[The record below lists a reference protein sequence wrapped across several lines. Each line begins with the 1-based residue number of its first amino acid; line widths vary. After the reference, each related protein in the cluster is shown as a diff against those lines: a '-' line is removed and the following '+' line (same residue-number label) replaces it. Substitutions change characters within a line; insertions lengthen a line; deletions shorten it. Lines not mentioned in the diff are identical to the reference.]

1 MGNIGGA
8 VAGQIYRQEWKPRY
22 VQGHAVNLGCYVL
35 ALFACT
41 LLRWTYIRDN
51 RLRDEAAA
59 ARHERKEDI
68 LDDELGDLGDRYV
81 LRCLTRRSNSAL
93 TSEQTSQLPLLRL
106 MEHVSVVSSEEWQ
119 NGRNP
124 VSAELWEACRS
135 WLWPTRLFVRCQEP
149 NRSRTVQKL
158 SIRQKRSTRISY
170 TVVVITPSSPCPAM
184 SKRSYGCRY

>member
-1 MGNIGGA
+1 
-8 VAGQIYRQEWKPRY
+8 
-22 VQGHAVNLGCYVL
+22 VNLGCYVL

-59 ARHERKEDI
+59 ARHERKEDM
-68 LDDELGDLGDRYV
+68 LGDELGDLGDRYV

-124 VSAELWEACRS
+124 VSAELWGACRS

-149 NRSRTVQKL
+149 NRSRTKIIHKTETIHAYIIYCSRDYPQQSVPYYVKAILRLQIL
-158 SIRQKRSTRISY
+158 ILRRRPPAPLASIF
-170 TVVVITPSSPCPAM
+170 VILGQLRA
-184 SKRSYGCRY
+184 